1 MLNTTLRLLVGAML
15 LYSCLSISQDTV
27 VLSASLPLGRLPPPQ
42 FFSASLTL
50 GRLPP
55 PQFFLAPWLHLRGG
69 AGSRRTG
76 RTPSSSE
83 KKEEEEESS
92 SSTTPEGPQS
102 ACSKGNVEEFEP
114 EESSDETGRIQMA
127 GSEREQRRELEIQ
140 RLREG
145 RKKASSR

>member
-1 MLNTTLRLLVGAML
+1 MLNTTLPLLVGAML

-27 VLSASLPLGRLPPPQ
+27 VLSASR
-42 FFSASLTL
+42 TL

-55 PQFFLAPWLHLRGG
+55 SQFFLAPWLHLRGG

>member
-1 MLNTTLRLLVGAML
+1 MLNTTLPLLVGAML

-27 VLSASLPLGRLPPPQ
+27 AHSASR
-42 FFSASLTL
+42 TL

-76 RTPSSSE
+76 RTHSSSE
-83 KKEEEEESS
+83 TKEEEEESS
-92 SSTTPEGPQS
+92 SSATPEGPQS
-102 ACSKGNVEEFEP
+102 AFSKGVKGNVEEFEP
-114 EESSDETGRIQMA
+114 EEDSSDETGRIQIS

-140 RLREG
+140 RIREG

>member
-1 MLNTTLRLLVGAML
+1 MLNTTLPLLVGAML

-27 VLSASLPLGRLPPPQ
+27 VLSASR
-42 FFSASLTL
+42 TL

-55 PQFFLAPWLHLRGG
+55 SQFFLAPWLHLRGG

-83 KKEEEEESS
+83 KKEEEESS
-92 SSTTPEGPQS
+92 SSATPEGPQS
-102 ACSKGNVEEFEP
+102 AFSKGVKGIVEEFES
-114 EESSDETGRIQMA
+114 EESSDETGRIQIS

-140 RLREG
+140 RIREG
-145 RKKASSR
+145 RKEASSR

>member
-1 MLNTTLRLLVGAML
+1 MLNTTLPLLVGAML
-15 LYSCLSISQDTV
+15 LYSCLSISQDIV
-27 VLSASLPLGRLPPPQ
+27 VLSASR
-42 FFSASLTL
+42 TL

-69 AGSRRTG
+69 AGSWRTG

-83 KKEEEEESS
+83 KKEEEEDSS
-92 SSTTPEGPQS
+92 SSATPEGPQS
-102 ACSKGNVEEFEP
+102 AFSKGVKGNVEEFEP
-114 EESSDETGRIQMA
+114 EESSDETGRIQIS

-140 RLREG
+140 RIREG